1 MDAKKPDPI
10 RASINPR
17 IRFAGAFVGVLGAC
31 AVVLL
36 APYILRVLGVPIRPA
51 WGMGTF
57 AAPACLLGAIPGYFY
72 ARWIFQWGGSFGL
85 IG

>member
-1 MDAKKPDPI
+1 MVAREPDPI

-17 IRFAGAFVGVLGAC
+17 IRFAGAFVGVPGGC
-31 AVVLL
+31 ALVLL
-36 APYILRVLGVPIRPA
+36 LPHILQVLGTPVLPA
-51 WGMGTF
+51 RGLGKF
-57 AAPACLLGAIPGYFY
+57 AASICLLGAIPGFIY